1 MTSALGLSV
10 VDFLRQKS
18 SRLHTDSVADTL
30 SSTGNL
36 SGVTAKF
43 NPFIRASLSVSLTDL
58 SDRLIT
64 HLSVLTLLSV
74 LVELDTLDLITRLS
88 NFLR

>member
-1 MTSALGLSV
+1 M
-10 VDFLRQKS
+10 
-18 SRLHTDSVADTL
+18 

-43 NPFIRASLSVSLTDL
+43 NPFIRTSLSVSLIDL

-74 LVELDTLDLITRLS
+74 LVELDTLDSIGYQISCADVAYNGER
-88 NFLR
+88 